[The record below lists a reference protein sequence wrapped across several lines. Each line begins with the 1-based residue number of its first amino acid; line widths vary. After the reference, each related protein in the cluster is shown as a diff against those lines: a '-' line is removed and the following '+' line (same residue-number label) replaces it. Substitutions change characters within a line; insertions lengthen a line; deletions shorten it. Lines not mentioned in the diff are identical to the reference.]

1 MQTPDHL
8 DSPPEL
14 EDQAARQD
22 VAVHRNFS
30 LLALYQVIMRTGWIF
45 KTESII
51 MPAVLDLMGGNAILR
66 GCLPMLNRFGQSL
79 PPLIA
84 ADYIR
89 QLPQKKR
96 MLAICAAVMGFCFI
110 SLAIIWSLTDH
121 QSSNWLPYLFLTIY
135 GIFFSFVGLHN
146 LAMSLMY
153 GKLIPVTSRGRLM
166 LVSMTLGCL
175 SAVGFA
181 WFLLRH
187 WLGEQ
192 TGQFEPI
199 FLFTGLAFVLSAM
212 IACCLKE
219 VPDVRKRKTKKLH
232 QVFRQSWET
241 LRVDRNF
248 RTLVVIASLF
258 GMSMTLFPHYQALA
272 RGRLDVGLQAMVPW
286 LIAQNIGA
294 AGFSIP
300 MGWLAD
306 RYGYRLVLRL
316 QMLLLALPP
325 ILAIWFANLNSGGHW
340 FLLVFALLG
349 LSPVML
355 RTFSNYT
362 LEIADRQKQP
372 IYLSTMSVC
381 MAVPVIVTSLLVGL
395 LVELIG
401 FETAFAMVIVTIF
414 FGWILTFKLD
424 EPRHHQPDE
433 VASSKREIE

>member
-14 EDQAARQD
+14 EEQAEWET
-22 VAVHRNFS
+22 VAVRRNFS

-51 MPAVLDLMGGNAILR
+51 MPAVLDLMGGNALLR

-79 PPLIA
+79 PPLVA
-84 ADYIR
+84 SDYLR
-89 QLPQKKR
+89 QMPHKKR

-110 SLAIIWSLTDH
+110 SLAIIWGLADH
-121 QSSNWLPYLFLTIY
+121 QRSNWLPFLFLTIY

-146 LAMSLMY
+146 LAMNLMY
-153 GKLIPVTSRGRLM
+153 GKLIPVTNRGKLM

-192 TGQFEPI
+192 TGQFELI
-199 FLFTGLAFVLSAM
+199 FLFTGLAFLLSAL
-212 IACCLKE
+212 IACCLRE
-219 VPDVRKRKTKKLH
+219 VADVRKRETKKLPE
-232 QVFRQSWET
+232 VFRQSWKT

-272 RGRLDVGLQAMVPW
+272 RGRLDVGLQSMVPW

-325 ILAIWFANLNSGGHW
+325 ILAIWFANLGSGGHW

-349 LSPVML
+349 LTPVML

-362 LEIADRQKQP
+362 LEIADRQEQP

-381 MAVPVIVTSLLVGL
+381 MAVPVIMTSWLVGL

-401 FETAFAMVIVTIF
+401 FERTFLMVTVAIF
-414 FGWILTFKLD
+414 LGWILTFKLE
-424 EPRHHQPDE
+424 EPRHQQQGLPAE
-433 VASSKREIE
+433 SF